1 MLVVRYEDFVQEP
14 ERGLRTV
21 CDFLQVPYESRML
34 EPGAATDYGMFDKR
48 TNSGM
53 LSAAQKK
60 WSQSKSHAVFKES
73 AGAWKSYGDYDFSSL
88 PQDVRRCLDS
98 FGYA

>member
-1 MLVVRYEDFVQEP
+1 
-14 ERGLRTV
+14 V

-34 EPGAATDYGMFDKR
+34 EPGAATDYGMFAKR

-73 AGAWKSYGDYDFSSL
+73 AGAWKRYGDYDFSSL